1 MNEMLGHAG
10 GKGATMDR
18 VELNEGS
25 YAFVLAQVALLNC
38 EVAGMQAENT
48 HRLSCGNS
56 VAYGADEF
64 AAVRQQYEALIG
76 SNEILNMAR
85 T

>member
-1 MNEMLGHAG
+1 
-10 GKGATMDR
+10 MDR

-25 YAFVLAQVALLNC
+25 IAFVMAQVALLNC
-38 EVAGMQAENT
+38 EVAGMQAENQ
-48 HRLSCGNS
+48 HRMNCGLSL
-56 VAYGADEF
+56 AYGADEF
-64 AAVRQQYEALIG
+64 TGVRQRYETLIG

>member
-1 MNEMLGHAG
+1 ME
-10 GKGATMDR
+10 R
-18 VELNEGS
+18 VILNEGS

-38 EVAGMQAENT
+38 EVAGMQAENL
-48 HRLSCGNS
+48 HRINCRLGI
-56 VAYGADEF
+56 AYGADEF
-64 AAVRQQYEALIG
+64 AAVRQKYEALIG

>member
-1 MNEMLGHAG
+1 
-10 GKGATMDR
+10 MDR

-64 AAVRQQYEALIG
+64 AAVRQVKFLHGMKA
-76 SNEILNMAR
+76 AR
-85 T
+85 QAFERKAA

>member
-1 MNEMLGHAG
+1 MY
-10 GKGATMDR
+10 R

-56 VAYGADEF
+56 IAYGADEF